1 MKIGIDID
9 DTITNTCEFMMDYV
23 SDYFNVSKEY
33 LKANN
38 IYYFKLPDEFKDRE
52 KDFYLSTLEKNLLN
66 IPLKDNAKKVIN
78 KLKEEGNEIIFIT
91 ARSKEEYK
99 NPELSTKKQ
108 LEFYGINYDKVIC
121 TIDKK
126 KACIDEKIDIFIDD
140 SMRNINS
147 VKDVV
152 KNVYL
157 FTSPYNK
164 KFYVKFE
171 RINNWLQIYELL
183 KMN

>member
-33 LKANN
+33 LKENN
-38 IYYFKLPDEFKDRE
+38 IYYFKLPEEFKDRE
-52 KDFYLSTLEKNLLN
+52 KDFYLSTLENNLLN
-66 IPLKDNAKKVIN
+66 IPLKENAKEVIN

-99 NPELSTKKQ
+99 TPELSTQKQ
-108 LEFYGINYDKVIC
+108 LEFYGINYDKLIC
-121 TIDKK
+121 IINKK

-140 SMRNINS
+140 SMRNIDN

-152 KNVYL
+152 KEVYL
-157 FTSPYNK
+157 FTSAYNN
-164 KFYVKFE
+164 KFNVKYK
-171 RINNWLQIYELL
+171 RVNNWLEIYELI
-183 KMN
+183 KN